1 MADEGEAPSA
11 VERVTGEK
19 SVALI
24 AGRRTVTI
32 LAYYLVAIVLAET
45 IITFYPLPT
54 GALLGIVLHMAVIS
68 VLLVHASIVHQ
79 SDERLSRFMVA
90 MILVPMVR
98 VFSLSL
104 PLTGLQIIDALVLI
118 SLPLMAAPLSVMYVL
133 KLHPRAVGLALGT
146 PRVLLIQS
154 SLAATGVPLGVIE
167 FLILRPAS
175 SWIPSLAIASLIT
188 GGIVVIVAS
197 GLAEELIF
205 RGVLLREAEG
215 VVGVAPALVY
225 VTLLFT
231 AMHIGFAS
239 VADLVFVFLVGL
251 YFGAVVQR
259 TRNLVGVTLAHGL
272 ANVVLYL
279 VMPFYL

>member
-1 MADEGEAPSA
+1 MADEVRTPGSVEHLPGERLTVLAQ
-11 VERVTGEK
+11 R
-19 SVALI
+19 
-24 AGRRTVTI
+24 RRTAAI

-54 GALLGIVLHMAVIS
+54 GALLGIVLHMAVVS
-68 VLLVHASIVHQ
+68 LLLVHASLAHP
-79 SDERLSRFMVA
+79 SDERLSRFLVA

-104 PLTGLQIIDALVLI
+104 PLTGLQTIDALVLI
-118 SLPLMAAPLSVMYVL
+118 SVPLMAAPLGVMYVL
-133 KLHPRAVGLALGT
+133 RLRPRAVGLALGT
-146 PRVLLIQS
+146 PRVLLVQTA
-154 SLAATGVPLGVIE
+154 LAATGVPLGVIE

-175 SWIPSLAIASLIT
+175 SWIPSLAVASLIT
-188 GGIVVIVAS
+188 GGVVVVVAS

-205 RGVLLREAEG
+205 RGILLREGEK
-215 VVGVAPALVY
+215 VVGVAPALLF

-239 VADLVFVFLVGL
+239 AADLVFVFLVGL

-279 VMPFYL
+279 VVPFYL